1 MRKYYHFKY
10 VGKYYHEFERKGRQ
24 KFKVSRGIDKQFGVD
39 NGVCHLLEMLL
50 ITRLMPFA

>member
-39 NGVCHLLEMLL
+39 NGVCHLLEMIL
-50 ITRLMPFA
+50 ITRLMSFA